1 MFGRRAEV
9 DFANGCL
16 CVRLGPDVAPVG
28 EDKVPEGRAG
38 APRKKSSD
46 HRHDVRARSRGAQ
59 HVPVGPEQQEPRE
72 NHPERGPREHPG
84 TPVEAREHC
93 DARCEILAFARADD
107 GGREEN
113 RCKARDAACDQGDER
128 VLDDV
133 DERRR
138 LGGEPFACV
147 HELPAVVVDD
157 GKGGAGAHFGKTCTR
172 GLDGGLQQSVGPA
185 VPIDGHGAQKG
196 LFVVIL

>member
-1 MFGRRAEV
+1 MAAVKRIDAKLVTPPAIRATSV
-9 DFANGCL
+9 YL
-16 CVRLGPDVAPVG
+16 MM
-28 EDKVPEGRAG
+28 
-38 APRKKSSD
+38 
-46 HRHDVRARSRGAQ
+46 
-59 HVPVGPEQQEPRE
+59 
-72 NHPERGPREHPG
+72 
-84 TPVEAREHC
+84 
-93 DARCEILAFARADD
+93 
-107 GGREEN
+107 
-113 RCKARDAACDQGDER
+113 
-128 VLDDV
+128 

-196 LFVVIL
+196 CSERGGRKDGERLTGRVSE